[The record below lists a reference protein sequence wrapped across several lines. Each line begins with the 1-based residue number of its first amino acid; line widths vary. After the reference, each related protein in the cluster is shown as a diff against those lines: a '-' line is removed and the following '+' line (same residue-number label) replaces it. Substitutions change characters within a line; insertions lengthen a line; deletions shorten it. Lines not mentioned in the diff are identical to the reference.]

1 MAISNE
7 TPGLRAEILVDGQP
21 LPEYEDDEAEL
32 NTVTRYIEASSNK
45 EFVLRWEFG
54 HPFPERYGVEMR
66 VSIDGAAYRVKIKEA
81 NELYRPGG
89 HTKTGV
95 GHKKHGQCFRR
106 NYRFTALNIVEEVPG
121 TVNARQL
128 KQDLESKGNIRMEFR
143 FISNMRESNGDH
155 RSSKKA
161 TLQPMGAIPEKAL
174 KGDARS
180 HQATLGEPRPARPRR
195 ARQEYDYV
203 DATPFATFVFKY
215 RSRASLK
222 ALRIINDAEDVDTR
236 SLDDMPEDSMN
247 EHQLREALRRARRQD
262 ANGRS
267 VKQEIHASRRVKRER
282 TETATLADDNNDEVT
297 IVESRSRKRPR
308 GEPEVIVLD

>member
-95 GHKKHGQCFRR
+95 GHKKNHQCFRR

-222 ALRIINDAEDVDTR
+222 ALRIINDAEDVDAR

-267 VKQEIHASRRVKRER
+267 VKQETHASRRVKRER